1 MKASTGD
8 RVFVESARPGHEQTG
23 RIVALRHSDGSPPYV
38 VRWDDT
44 GTETVHFPRGDCRIE
59 PANLAADDGPDV
71 QRPRVR
77 HWTVTVDVV
86 ELAEVTSAHAVLLE
100 DSAATVVTGR
110 GECVRPPGDG
120 TSPRLDDELAVSR
133 ALRQLSDRLAHA
145 VGDTIV
151 DIERREVDL
160 ADLCPWVEARPR

>member
-8 RVFVESARPGHEQTG
+8 RVFVESARPGHQQTG
-23 RIVALRHSDGSPPYV
+23 RIVALRHADGSPPYV

-44 GTETVHFPRGDCRIE
+44 GKETVHFPREDCRIE
-59 PANLAADDGPDV
+59 PANLATADGPGIPC
-71 QRPRVR
+71 PRVR

-110 GECVRPPGDG
+110 GESVRPPGDD
-120 TSPRLDDELAVSR
+120 TSARPDDELAVSR

-151 DIERREVDL
+151 DVGRRDVGLVDL
-160 ADLCPWVEARPR
+160 IPSADARPR

>member
-44 GTETVHFPRGDCRIE
+44 GKETVHFPREDCRIV
-59 PANLAADDGPDV
+59 PANLATADGPGIP
-71 QRPRVR
+71 RPRVR

-110 GECVRPPGDG
+110 GESVRPPGGD
-120 TSPRLDDELAVSR
+120 SNARPDDELAVSR

-151 DIERREVDL
+151 DVQHREVDL
-160 ADLCPWVEARPR
+160 VDLCPWVDARPR